1 MMKLPIAGLALL
13 SVACAP
19 VPPPPDAIGPGP
31 FPAPAPGGGLVEA
44 CDAASSQSLLGQ
56 VGNASVAEQARRRSG
71 ANVMRFLRPGQ
82 IVTMEYR
89 ADRLNIVLDRN
100 GRVEAIRCG

>member
-1 MMKLPIAGLALL
+1 MTKASIAGLALL
-13 SVACAP
+13 TVACAP
-19 VPPPPDAIGPGP
+19 APLPPEAIGPRP
-31 FPAPAPGGGLVEA
+31 LPAPGGGLVEA
-44 CDAASSQSLLGQ
+44 CDAASSQSLIGQ
-56 VGNASVAEQARRRSG
+56 RGNASLAEEARRRSG
-71 ANVMRFLRPGQ
+71 ATVVRFLRPGQ